1 MDKSAKKLAGLA
13 IASFCLALVWTTQGL
28 DRPKPKPVIPTKAPA
43 KKLRPILTPPPAM
56 KNEAALTAF
65 AQQYLKF
72 SPELNRV
79 VTGTKIAF
87 RGTTIETTDL

>member
-13 IASFCLALVWTTQGL
+13 LGSLCLALVWTTQGQ
-28 DRPKPKPVIPTKAPA
+28 DRPKPVIPTKAPA
-43 KKLRPILTPPPAM
+43 KKPLPILTPPPAM
-56 KNEAALTAF
+56 KNEAVLTAF
-65 AQQYLKF
+65 AQEYLKF

-87 RGTTIETTDL
+87 RGTTVETTDL